1 MTISEYKNQLESY
14 PGKTQTPADFDM
26 IWNQRKNTAKGI
38 LAIEPMDFYN
48 EVAAYEKMTVAVGE
62 HKVHARCIRP
72 ADLKKHPLV
81 LMFHDLNRSI
91 RGWHHM
97 TRFIAQGY
105 AVIALEAGAEKK
117 DWQSE
122 PENIDFVGRYCDAL
136 TLMNTALSLPFV
148 DPERIVTWGEGF
160 GAGLAMAVSAMLPGK
175 AKCAALNPMPAD
187 FRGLCKNVSEEQL
200 EKLDYVDVANFA
212 PLLKGSVLMG
222 ICLMDEV
229 APPEGQY
236 AAYNRVTCSKSLKV
250 YPKYSHERV
259 NFFENEVLKFL
270 HD

>member
-1 MTISEYKNQLESY
+1 MTISEYKNKLESY
-14 PGKTQTPADFDM
+14 MGKTQMPVDFSM
-26 IWNQRKNTAKGI
+26 IWKQRRDAAKGI
-38 LAIEPMDFYN
+38 LTVEAMDFCN
-48 EVAAYEKMTVAVGE
+48 EVAAYEKLTVAVGE

-72 ADLKKHPLV
+72 ADLVRHPLV
-81 LMFHDLNRSI
+81 LMFHDLNRGI

-105 AVIALEAGAEKK
+105 AVVALEADTDKR
-117 DWQSE
+117 DWRSE
-122 PENIDFVGRYCDAL
+122 PEKIDFAVRYCDAL
-136 TLMNTALSLPFV
+136 TLMNIALTLPFV

-160 GAGLAMAVSAMLPGK
+160 GAGLAMVVSAMLPGK
-175 AKCAALNPMPAD
+175 SKCAVLNPMPAD

-200 EKLDYVDVANFA
+200 EKLDYVDVVNFS

-222 ICLMDEV
+222 ICLMDDV

-236 AAYNRVTCSKSLKV
+236 AAYNRLTCPKTLKA
-250 YPKYSHERV
+250 YPKYIHERV